1 MWWQRFLI
9 LVSTAAHY
17 PLLKFILETFHTLW
31 NMDLHL
37 PHPYPIA
44 LHTYSNLSFLL
55 ALPLPPLCIYYSSHL
70 LLSLTLHFS
79 FFSDY
84 LFLSLPT
91 SCSGHLELRFYLF
104 RHFRFT
110 LNFLYCT
117 APSSVSLGGQG
128 EERSQHSIVARIDI
142 WVSSMSDDS
151 WILNVG

>member
-1 MWWQRFLI
+1 MAKISNSTIDCCTLPTTKVHPWNIPYPMEYGPPSTSSISYSTSYI
-9 LVSTAAHY
+9 LDTIIPASTAPPSSLCA
-17 PLLKFILETFHTLW
+17 FTTL
-31 NMDLHL
+31 
-37 PHPYPIA
+37 PI
-44 LHTYSNLSFLL
+44 
-55 ALPLPPLCIYYSSHL
+55 
-70 LLSLTLHFS
+70 S

-128 EERSQHSIVARIDI
+128 EQRSQQSIVARIDI